1 MQLDKWYYEERYKL
15 ENNPNIAKDP
25 DLKKQLQANL
35 DTQYEKKTDE
45 NTWKDFKESDM
56 YIAIFENLDQTS
68 SRVLTAMRKKL
79 NSLRGELK
87 NLSPEQLKQI
97 VQQMEKVDELLADRN
112 PFKGLSNDIAEYINL
127 HPSAPDW
134 KRTIS
139 SLPKK
144 KAVLK
149 IEA

>member
-1 MQLDKWYYEERYKL
+1 M

-112 PFKGLSNDIAEYINL
+112 PFKGLSNDIAEYIG
-127 HPSAPDW
+127 
-134 KRTIS
+134 
-139 SLPKK
+139 
-144 KAVLK
+144 VVV
-149 IEA
+149 

>member
-1 MQLDKWYYEERYKL
+1 
-15 ENNPNIAKDP
+15 
-25 DLKKQLQANL
+25 
-35 DTQYEKKTDE
+35 
-45 NTWKDFKESDM
+45 M